1 MVATTDEINL
11 QRLLINCE
19 NKLKHEQVD
28 LWTGSEKRKYASYVN
43 YLQFLQNRVQKT
55 TKQSVYDYRIQ
66 ALTEAVLHHQMQ
78 GDVEKG
84 TTEARL
90 TKKKY
95 LDHLQQLYTPDP
107 VWLSTLKQ
115 QSEDDTGNKDQ
126 GDNHIKS
133 DDELMSRIMDDSD
146 QSEDN
151 VLHEETAKDEDAMTT
166 TTTTTKDQGKDDT
179 DAQLR
184 KRNTRNPHMTREE
197 ETSNIEHVL
206 QHHRQ
211 MHDEMTT
218 DLGKMAHQLKLNS
231 QSFGDILHKDDT
243 LIRDA
248 QKMVEN
254 NLGKMHTERQRLD
267 KHYSKSWGTSF
278 MNLGVVLFV
287 CVMFVFVFFTI
298 KFLPKA

>member
-1 MVATTDEINL
+1 
-11 QRLLINCE
+11 
-19 NKLKHEQVD
+19 
-28 LWTGSEKRKYASYVN
+28 
-43 YLQFLQNRVQKT
+43 
-55 TKQSVYDYRIQ
+55 
-66 ALTEAVLHHQMQ
+66 
-78 GDVEKG
+78 
-84 TTEARL
+84 
-90 TKKKY
+90 
-95 LDHLQQLYTPDP
+95 
-107 VWLSTLKQ
+107 
-115 QSEDDTGNKDQ
+115 
-126 GDNHIKS
+126 
-133 DDELMSRIMDDSD
+133 
-146 QSEDN
+146 
-151 VLHEETAKDEDAMTT
+151 
-166 TTTTTKDQGKDDT
+166 
-179 DAQLR
+179 
-184 KRNTRNPHMTREE
+184 MTREE

-231 QSFGDILHKDDT
+231 QNFGDILQKDDT

-254 NLGKMHTERQRLD
+254 NLGKMQTERQRLD